1 MDKILNIL
9 GTLKINKEW
18 AHKKIYIVQYVFF
31 YIISVVL
38 LITNNII
45 MPETKSNKAKMTGFE
60 ILIWVSIL
68 VSIGV
73 IMFFAFFVN
82 GSINQEMTNL
92 LKDDM
97 DKISPEQLKLNLK
110 LIEERANQIDNRR
123 NILWGISLIP
133 IIPIMIHLYN
143 FFMNR

>member
-1 MDKILNIL
+1 
-9 GTLKINKEW
+9 
-18 AHKKIYIVQYVFF
+18 
-31 YIISVVL
+31 
-38 LITNNII
+38 

-60 ILIWVSIL
+60 ILIWISIL

-97 DKISPEQLKLNLK
+97 DKISPEQLKL
-110 LIEERANQIDNRR
+110 IEERANQIDNRR